1 MSIELQKQIRDNGTD
16 IRAYF
21 KDLNN
26 WTREM
31 KTKQGG
37 SLEEGNEKT
46 TDEAVQQKEKHTNRG
61 ELSRD
66 SAKDMRSYYEAW
78 ERLDADDECNKV
90 DYYDTPVVEQ
100 KKEAV
105 PSPLTSRVTGVAP
118 ERQKINIRRVA
129 SRKGKM
135 DYAVESKER
144 GNAYYKRGQH
154 KSALREYRLGLT
166 YLTGD
171 GQEDEERD
179 LTVTLYNN
187 ISAVHCKLSE
197 YADAVKAA
205 DDALKI
211 NPTCSKSF
219 YRRGYAL
226 TKMKRWRLAKRDLE
240 KSGEFRADDHGQPSP
255 EDSAFTEL
263 KEFVDRQVEGQ
274 KLMEREEAIRMI
286 TNTQRKV
293 NEGKLVKIFV
303 SDVKEKKKT
312 TEGEEDV
319 MVDESPKDESS
330 KEESKPE
337 EYVPKALRIR
347 KALGGSNKRD
357 DALKKALGV
366 YYS

>member
-31 KTKQGG
+31 KTRQGG

-46 TDEAVQQKEKHTNRG
+46 TDEGVQQKEKHTSRG

-66 SAKDMRSYYEAW
+66 NAKDMRSYYEAW
-78 ERLDADDECNKV
+78 ARLDVDDDECNKV

-100 KKEAV
+100 KEAV
-105 PSPLTSRVTGVAP
+105 APVLTSRVTGVGP

-129 SRKGKM
+129 SRKGKI
-135 DYAVESKER
+135 DYGVEAKER

-197 YADAVKAA
+197 YVDAVKAA
-205 DDALKI
+205 DDALKM

-226 TKMKRWRLAKRDLE
+226 TKMKRWLLAKRDLE
-240 KSGEFRADDHGQPSP
+240 KSGEFRADHDGQPSP
-255 EDSAFTEL
+255 EDSAFSEL

-293 NEGKLVKIFV
+293 NEGKLIKIFV
-303 SDVKEKKKT
+303 SDVKEKNM
-312 TEGEEDV
+312 TEGGKDV
-319 MVDESPKDESS
+319 MSDESPKDESP
-330 KEESKPE
+330 KEESKP
-337 EYVPKALRIR
+337 K
-347 KALGGSNKRD
+347 
-357 DALKKALGV
+357 
-366 YYS
+366 